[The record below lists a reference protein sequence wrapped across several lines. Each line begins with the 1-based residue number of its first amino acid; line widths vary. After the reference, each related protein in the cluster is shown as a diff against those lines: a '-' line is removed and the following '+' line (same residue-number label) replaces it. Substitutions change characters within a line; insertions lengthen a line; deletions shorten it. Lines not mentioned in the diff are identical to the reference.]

1 MTAVISI
8 EIITFVLLLFIIIL
22 TAMIA
27 IHKKDLLH
35 SVILLGIVNTSLA
48 AVFFIL
54 KAPDIAITQIAI
66 TAALETFIFIIAVHK
81 TERREES

>member
-1 MTAVISI
+1 MTGTTP
-8 EIITFVLLLFIIIL
+8 IIFALLLFIIIL
-22 TAMIA
+22 TAIIA

-48 AVFFIL
+48 AIFFML

-66 TAALETFIFIIAVHK
+66 TAALETFIFIIAIHK
-81 TERREES
+81 TERREKE

>member
-1 MTAVISI
+1 MT
-8 EIITFVLLLFIIIL
+8 ETTPIIFTLLLFIIIL
-22 TAMIA
+22 TAIIA

-48 AVFFIL
+48 AIFFIL

-66 TAALETFIFIIAVHK
+66 TAALETFIFIIAIHK
-81 TERREES
+81 TERREKE

>member
-1 MTAVISI
+1 MI
-8 EIITFVLLLFIIIL
+8 ETTPLIFVLLLFIIIL
-22 TAMIA
+22 TAIIA

-48 AVFFIL
+48 AIFFIL

-66 TAALETFIFIIAVHK
+66 TAALETFIFIIAIHK
-81 TERREES
+81 TERREEE

>member
-1 MTAVISI
+1 MI
-8 EIITFVLLLFIIIL
+8 ETTPLIFTLLLFIIIL
-22 TAMIA
+22 TAIIA

-48 AVFFIL
+48 AIFFIL

-66 TAALETFIFIIAVHK
+66 TAALETFIFIIAIHK
-81 TERREES
+81 TERREKE